1 MLTQAIERYLAVR
14 RAAGFAM
21 TVDAGLLRNYA
32 RFAAGRTE
40 SHVRQQS
47 AVAWAAQA
55 PSPHQRERRLGIVRR
70 FATHARAEDAVHE
83 RIPSQVFASRRTR
96 PFPYLFSDRELEQL
110 LDATARLRPRGS
122 LRPLTYFTLFGL
134 LAVTGLRVSEAL
146 RLGVDDITEDG
157 LLVRQTKFRKSRL
170 VPIHETTT
178 TALDSYLTQRHSV
191 SRSAHVFVATTGRPI
206 TYPMIN
212 GTFHYLLRSVD
223 LQTPMRG
230 RARAPRIHDLRHR
243 FAVRALESVAA
254 AGDRHSIAQ
263 QILAL
268 STYLGHAHV
277 ADTYWYLHATPRLMR
292 HIADACAAGSA
303 GATS

>member
-1 MLTQAIERYLAVR
+1 MLTQAIEGYLAVR
-14 RAAGFAM
+14 RAAGFVM
-21 TVDAGLLRNYA
+21 TVDAGLLRNFA
-32 RFAAGRTE
+32 KFAADRAE
-40 SHVRQQS
+40 SHVQQQT

-70 FATHARAEDAVHE
+70 FVTHVRAEDPAHE
-83 RIPSQVFASRRTR
+83 RIPPHVFAHRRTR
-96 PFPYLFSDRELEQL
+96 PFPYLFSDREIAQL

-146 RLGVDDITEDG
+146 HLVVDDITQDG

-170 VPIHETTT
+170 VPLHETTAA
-178 TALDSYLTQRHSV
+178 ALDGYLAQRRAV
-191 SRSAHVFVATTGRPI
+191 ARSAHVFVATTGRPI

-223 LQTPMRG
+223 LQAPMGG
-230 RARAPRIHDLRHR
+230 RTRAPRIHDLRHR
-243 FAVRALESVAA
+243 FAVRALECT
-254 AGDRHSIAQ
+254 AGDRRSIAQ
-263 QILAL
+263 QVLAL

-292 HIADACAAGSA
+292 HIADACAAGGA
-303 GATS
+303 GATP